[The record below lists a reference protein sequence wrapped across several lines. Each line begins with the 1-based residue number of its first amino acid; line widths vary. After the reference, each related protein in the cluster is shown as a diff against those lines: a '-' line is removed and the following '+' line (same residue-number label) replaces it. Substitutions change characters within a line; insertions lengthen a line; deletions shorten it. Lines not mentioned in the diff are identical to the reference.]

1 MMSNTTTTSI
11 NHKKFKLGF
20 VSSRS
25 AHFVNDETV
34 LFNGFDGTL
43 VAELLKSYPDMGI
56 AAFADP
62 VKKIQYIQEFKPAH
76 LYQFPFPHSLKG
88 GLLNTFRIRKVL
100 QKMQEEHDVLI
111 IQLSFVSFLALLTI
125 SKPTVY
131 QLCTNVLVA
140 AENPI
145 KYRGLKK
152 VLSMSYAQL
161 IHWVNKRLFSKANVR
176 VIANGGEL
184 ADLYK
189 EFNAIEVISSCVHE
203 HQLIS
208 PEEIKPKSDPF
219 SILFVGR
226 PGLEKGIDLLMQSF
240 GDLKKAGKNVSLSF
254 AGVTKE
260 VFFEMNPEYKDIVNQ
275 YAKDI
280 HFLGMVPFGE
290 QLFNLYKNS
299 HVLVLASRVEG
310 TPRVLVEARAF
321 GCPVVATRVG
331 GTPQSVTDGHDG
343 LLFDPEK
350 HEQLT
355 EALLKLIEN
364 PEYRLQMAKNGLETV
379 RTKQTIEI
387 FTKPFRQCVEELAAT
402 L

>member
-1 MMSNTTTTSI
+1 
-11 NHKKFKLGF
+11 
-20 VSSRS
+20 
-25 AHFVNDETV
+25 
-34 LFNGFDGTL
+34 
-43 VAELLKSYPDMGI
+43 
-56 AAFADP
+56 
-62 VKKIQYIQEFKPAH
+62 
-76 LYQFPFPHSLKG
+76 
-88 GLLNTFRIRKVL
+88 
-100 QKMQEEHDVLI
+100 
-111 IQLSFVSFLALLTI
+111 
-125 SKPTVY
+125 
-131 QLCTNVLVA
+131 
-140 AENPI
+140 
-145 KYRGLKK
+145 
-152 VLSMSYAQL
+152 MSYAQL

-240 GDLKKAGKNVSLSF
+240 GDLKKAGKNVSRSF